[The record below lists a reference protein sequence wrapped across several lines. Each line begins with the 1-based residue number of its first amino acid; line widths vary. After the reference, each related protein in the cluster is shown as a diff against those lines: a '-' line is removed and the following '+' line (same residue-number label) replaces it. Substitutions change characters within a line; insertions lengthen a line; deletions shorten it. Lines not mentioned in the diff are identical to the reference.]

1 MAKPQAIPTRGV
13 WIVPPER
20 RDTKEPSLRDGDR
33 RKLLGRDNK
42 ARRVYQYLVLW
53 DQYPIHDC
61 TWEPAR
67 FIPSLKRSEAE
78 FLAECERQGINTRGT
93 VLLPEATE
101 VWNEQGLRRRKM
113 LMAKGIVPAEWW
125 KGDDDPEE

>member
-1 MAKPQAIPTRGV
+1 MT
-13 WIVPPER
+13 
-20 RDTKEPSLRDGDR
+20 PSLTYLVPSVPAHDAAADGDR

-125 KGDDDPEE
+125 KGDDDPDE